1 MTRWKM
7 QVIKRDG
14 TKEEYLGQ
22 KIERAVEKAMFATY
36 MAMEPTM
43 LAEPFQVSLH
53 VWNIIKD
60 VKKDV
65 TIHDIERL
73 IYNKLYDDGYGD
85 AAIKYIEYKT
95 KRDVA
100 RSKHKLTDAFLAQYP
115 DYPDC
120 MDELAKFV
128 YIRTYSRWL
137 PDKNRRETW
146 KETCARAVNGNCS
159 YLPTEDGEPE
169 KLFDNMFNLRQ
180 RVSGRMLWMGGTEAL
195 EKTPLAAY
203 NCSGMVMD
211 TLEAFSELF
220 YLLMVGTGVGCRV
233 LKEDVAKLPHFHTDK
248 EIYHVKTPIPQGS
261 TLEHTNA
268 KKYGNSLVITVGDS
282 KEGWCEAL
290 HEYLTAMTDVTIR
303 SISLDYSYI
312 RPQGAPLKT
321 FGGYASGYKSLQEM
335 FDKIHKIITKEST
348 NGKLR
353 PINVSDICN
362 IVGQNVVAGG
372 TRRTAELILFS
383 PDDEEMLHAKENLDP
398 EHYFRYMSNNSM
410 YLEEKPSRE
419 ELEILMKSIKET
431 GEPGFISAST
441 AKERRKDFDI
451 CNPCVTGTTEIL
463 TKEYGYTPIKDV
475 VDEDVTVWNGYDW
488 SVVTP
493 RVTGYDQ
500 PMMRIQFS
508 NGNELECTDYHKFV
522 MQDGSRIEAREL
534 CIGDKLEKWEFPV
547 VEQQEGAMSIYYAES
562 FDPYIHGF
570 YAGDGVQNKPLIW
583 LYGEKRE
590 LTDVFK
596 SSGCTITEGLERDT
610 VRLPKQLSK
619 KIVPDA
625 GDAVYHRLRYLAGL
639 IDSDGCVNSEEG
651 AIAISSIDRDF
662 LTRVSR
668 MLNTL
673 GCHATISLMAE
684 GGYREMPANDGTG
697 ENKLYYCQPTYRL
710 TISAWYV
717 KQLMDLGLSTHR
729 VKLQANPN
737 RNASRFIYVTSIE
750 HIRNCPTVYCFT
762 ENKNHTGIFNGLMT
776 GQCAEILL
784 PNKAVC
790 NLTNINVSKFI
801 DERGNVMIPQLKEAC
816 RLSARACYRLTEP
829 ELELK
834 DWSEV
839 HHRDR
844 LIGCSIT
851 GWQDAVTGNLSKSDQ
866 EALLVLMKMW
876 INDAANEYADANQS
890 PRPVLYTT
898 VQPDGTGGLISGCS
912 AGVHYNH
919 SPYYYR
925 RVRIST
931 NSPLYQAVKHLKGW
945 KIDNEV
951 GQDDNGNTKVITF
964 PCKSKS
970 LVTKNNVSALEQLEQ
985 YKMMQRYYVDHNTS
999 ITVTVKEDEWEDVID
1014 WLDNNWKYVVGI
1026 SFLSLNQDYYPL
1038 MPYEEC
1044 TREEYIELK
1053 ANMEPLD
1060 HDLVNRYEFEL
1071 QTVGKDFE
1079 IDEDSECEDGHC
1091 PVR

>member
-1 MTRWKM
+1 MRCNM

-14 TKEEYLGQ
+14 TRQEYLGS
-22 KIERAVEKAMFATY
+22 KIEKAVEKAMFATY

-53 VWNIIKD
+53 VWDVVKDLKRDVSISELEKIIY
-60 VKKDV
+60 
-65 TIHDIERL
+65 R
-73 IYNKLYDDGYGD
+73 KLNDDGYSD

-95 KRDVA
+95 KRDIQ
-100 RSKHKLTDAFLAQYP
+100 RSKHKLTDEFLARYP
-115 DYPDC
+115 DYPEE

-169 KLFDNMFNLRQ
+169 KLFDNMFYFRQ

-211 TLEAFSELF
+211 SLKAFEELF

-233 LKEDVAKLPHFHTDK
+233 LKEDIAKLPHFHTDK
-248 EIYHVKTPIPQGS
+248 EIYHVKTPVPQGS

-268 KKYGNSLVITVGDS
+268 KRYGNSLVITVGDS

-290 HEYLTAMTDVTIR
+290 GEYLNGMTDVTLH

-321 FGGYASGYKSLQEM
+321 FGGYASGFKSLKEM
-335 FDKIHKIITKEST
+335 FDKLHKIITKEST
-348 NGKLR
+348 DGKLR
-353 PINVSDICN
+353 PLNVSDMCN
-362 IVGQNVVAGG
+362 IIGQNVVAGG

-419 ELEILMKSIKET
+419 QLTKIMKSIKET
-431 GEPGFISAST
+431 AEPGFINVQA
-441 AKERRKDFDI
+441 AKERRADFAI
-451 CNPCVTGTTEIL
+451 VNP
-463 TKEYGYTPIKDV
+463 
-475 VDEDVTVWNGYDW
+475 
-488 SVVTP
+488 
-493 RVTGYDQ
+493 
-500 PMMRIQFS
+500 
-508 NGNELECTDYHKFV
+508 
-522 MQDGSRIEAREL
+522 
-534 CIGDKLEKWEFPV
+534 
-547 VEQQEGAMSIYYAES
+547 
-562 FDPYIHGF
+562 
-570 YAGDGVQNKPLIW
+570 
-583 LYGEKRE
+583 
-590 LTDVFK
+590 
-596 SSGCTITEGLERDT
+596 
-610 VRLPKQLSK
+610 
-619 KIVPDA
+619 
-625 GDAVYHRLRYLAGL
+625 
-639 IDSDGCVNSEEG
+639 
-651 AIAISSIDRDF
+651 
-662 LTRVSR
+662 
-668 MLNTL
+668 
-673 GCHATISLMAE
+673 
-684 GGYREMPANDGTG
+684 
-697 ENKLYYCQPTYRL
+697 
-710 TISAWYV
+710 
-717 KQLMDLGLSTHR
+717 
-729 VKLQANPN
+729 
-737 RNASRFIYVTSIE
+737 
-750 HIRNCPTVYCFT
+750 
-762 ENKNHTGIFNGLMT
+762 
-776 GQCAEILL
+776 CAEIML

-834 DWSEV
+834 DWSEI

-851 GWQDAVTGNLSKSDQ
+851 GWQDAVSGNLSKSDQ
-866 EALLVLMKMW
+866 EALLMLMKMW
-876 INDAANEYADANQS
+876 INEAANEYADENQS

-898 VQPDGTGGLISGCS
+898 VQPDGTGGLISNCS

-945 KIDNEV
+945 QIDNEV

-970 LVTKNNVSALEQLEQ
+970 LITKNNVTALEQLEQ

-999 ITVTVKEDEWEDVID
+999 ITVTVKDDEWDDVVD
-1014 WLDNNWKYVVGI
+1014 WLDKNWQYVVGI
-1026 SFLSLNQDYYPL
+1026 SFLSLNQTYYPL

-1044 TREEYIELK
+1044 TKEQYIELK
-1053 ANMEPLD
+1053 EKMEPLD
-1060 HDLVNRYEFEL
+1060 HELVNRYEFEL

-1079 IDEDSECEDGHC
+1079 IDESGECEDGHC

>member
-1 MTRWKM
+1 M

-14 TKEEYLGQ
+14 TRQEYLGS
-22 KIERAVEKAMFATY
+22 KIEKAVEKAMFATY
-36 MAMEPTM
+36 MVMEPTM

-53 VWNIIKD
+53 VWDVIKD
-60 VKKDV
+60 LKRDV
-65 TIHDIERL
+65 SISELEKI
-73 IYNKLYDDGYGD
+73 IYRKLNDDGYSD
-85 AAIKYIEYKT
+85 AAINYIEYKT
-95 KRDVA
+95 KRDIA
-100 RSKHKLTDAFLAQYP
+100 RSKHKLTQEFLDKYP
-115 DYPDC
+115 DYPEE

-146 KETCARAVNGNCS
+146 KETCARAINGNCS

-203 NCSGMVMD
+203 NCSGIVMD
-211 TLEAFSELF
+211 SIRSFHELF

-233 LKEDVAKLPHFHTDK
+233 LKEDIAKLPQFDTSK
-248 EIYHVKTPIPQGS
+248 KLYHVKAPVPQG
-261 TLEHTNA
+261 TLLEHTKVSN
-268 KKYGNSLVITVGDS
+268 YGHSVIITVGDS

-290 HEYLTAMTDVTIR
+290 TAYLNTMADNTTK
-303 SISLDYSYI
+303 SISIDYSYI

-335 FDKIHKIITKEST
+335 FEKLNKIIVKEST

-353 PINVSDICN
+353 PLNVADMCN

-419 ELEILMKSIKET
+419 QLTKIMKSIKET
-431 GEPGFISAST
+431 AEPGFINVQA
-441 AKERRKDFDI
+441 AKERRADFAI
-451 CNPCVTGTTEIL
+451 VNPCVTPDTQIL
-463 TKEYGYTPIKDV
+463 TKEYGYARIADC

-500 PMMRIQFS
+500 PMLRITLS

-522 MQDGSRIEAREL
+522 LQGDNRVKACDL
-534 CIGDKLEKWEFPV
+534 TVGDKLEKWDFPV
-547 VEQQEGAMSIYYAES
+547 IPQQETIVPTYDDSYI
-562 FDPYIHGF
+562 DPYIHGF
-570 YAGDGVQNKPLIW
+570 YAGDGVTNKPLIW
-583 LYGEKRE
+583 LYGDKRKLAKIFE
-590 LTDVFK
+590 DNNCV
-596 SSGCTITEGLERDT
+596 ITEGEDRDT
-610 VRLPKQLSK
+610 VKLPKQYSK
-619 KIVPDA
+619 KLVPDV
-625 GDAVYHRLRYLAGL
+625 GDTPSDRLRYLAGL
-639 IDSDGCVNSEEG
+639 FDSDGCVNSEDG
-651 AIAISSIDRDF
+651 GLAISSVDKDF
-662 LTRVSR
+662 LMRVSR

-673 GCHATISLMAE
+673 GCHSTISKMHDA
-684 GGYREMPANDGTG
+684 GFKDMPANDGTG
-697 ENKLYYCQPTYRL
+697 TTKEYYCQTCYRL
-710 TISAWYV
+710 TISAWYT
-717 KQLMDLGLSTHR
+717 KQLMDLGLHTYR
-729 VKLQANPN
+729 LELTANPN
-737 RNASRFIYVTSIE
+737 RNASRFITVTNIE
-750 HIRNCPTVYCFT
+750 RIRNCPTVYCFT
-762 ENKNHTGIFNGLMT
+762 EPKNHTGIFNGVMT
-776 GQCAEILL
+776 AQCAEIML

-829 ELELK
+829 ELEL
-834 DWSEV
+834 DGWSEI

-851 GWQDAVTGNLSKSDQ
+851 GWQDAVAGTLSKSDQ
-866 EALLVLMKMW
+866 EALLMLMKMW
-876 INDAANEYADANQS
+876 VNDAANEYADENHR

-919 SPYYYR
+919 APYYFR

-931 NSPLYQAVKHLKGW
+931 NSPLYQAVKYLDGW
-945 KIDNEV
+945 QIDNEV

-970 LVTKNNVSALEQLEQ
+970 TITKYNVSAIEQLEQ
-985 YKMMQRYYVDHNTS
+985 YKMMQKFYVDHNTS
-999 ITVTVKEDEWEDVID
+999 ITVTVKDDEWDDVVD

-1044 TREEYIELK
+1044 TKEQYLELK
-1053 ANMEPLD
+1053 SKMAPLD
-1060 HDLVNRYEFEL
+1060 PELVNKYEFEL

-1079 IDEDSECEDGHC
+1079 IDESGECEDGHC

>member
-1 MTRWKM
+1 M

-36 MAMEPTM
+36 MVIEPTM

-53 VWNIIKD
+53 VWDIIKD
-60 VKKDV
+60 VKTDV
-65 TIHDIERL
+65 TIYDLERL
-73 IYNKLYDDGYGD
+73 IYDKLYEDGYRD

-95 KRDVA
+95 KRDIE
-100 RSKHKLTDAFLAQYP
+100 RSKHKLSEEFLSTYP

-120 MDELAKFV
+120 MDELGKFV

-146 KETCARAVNGNCS
+146 KETCARAINGNCS
-159 YLPTEDGEPE
+159 YLPTADGEPE

-180 RVSGRMLWMGGTEAL
+180 RISGRMLWMGGTEAL

-211 TLEAFSELF
+211 SINAFQELF

-233 LKEDVAKLPHFHTDK
+233 LKEDIDKLPRFCTDK
-248 EIYHVKTPIPQGS
+248 QLYHVKSPIPQGA
-261 TLEHTNA
+261 TLEHTKA
-268 KKYGNSLVITVGDS
+268 SKYGNSLIITVGDS

-290 HEYLTAMTDVTIR
+290 NEYLIAMTDTTIK

-321 FGGYASGYKSLQEM
+321 FGGYASGFKSLKEM
-335 FDKIHKIITKEST
+335 FEKIHKIIIKEST

-353 PINVSDICN
+353 PLNVADMCN
-362 IVGQNVVAGG
+362 IIGQNVVAGG

-383 PDDEEMLHAKENLDP
+383 PDDEEMLHAKDNLDP
-398 EHYFRYMSNNSM
+398 EHYFRFMSNNSM
-410 YLEEKPSRE
+410 SLENKPSRE
-419 ELEILMKSIKET
+419 ALANIMKSIKNT
-431 GEPGFISAST
+431 GEPAFINVKA
-441 AKERRKDFDI
+441 AKKRRADFAI
-451 CNPCVTGTTEIL
+451 VNPCSEI
-463 TKEYGYTPIKDV
+463 
-475 VDEDVTVWNGYDW
+475 
-488 SVVTP
+488 
-493 RVTGYDQ
+493 
-500 PMMRIQFS
+500 
-508 NGNELECTDYHKFV
+508 
-522 MQDGSRIEAREL
+522 
-534 CIGDKLEKWEFPV
+534 
-547 VEQQEGAMSIYYAES
+547 
-562 FDPYIHGF
+562 
-570 YAGDGVQNKPLIW
+570 
-583 LYGEKRE
+583 
-590 LTDVFK
+590 
-596 SSGCTITEGLERDT
+596 
-610 VRLPKQLSK
+610 
-619 KIVPDA
+619 
-625 GDAVYHRLRYLAGL
+625 
-639 IDSDGCVNSEEG
+639 
-651 AIAISSIDRDF
+651 
-662 LTRVSR
+662 
-668 MLNTL
+668 ML
-673 GCHATISLMAE
+673 
-684 GGYREMPANDGTG
+684 
-697 ENKLYYCQPTYRL
+697 
-710 TISAWYV
+710 
-717 KQLMDLGLSTHR
+717 
-729 VKLQANPN
+729 PN
-737 RNASRFIYVTSIE
+737 R
-750 HIRNCPTVYCFT
+750 
-762 ENKNHTGIFNGLMT
+762 
-776 GQCAEILL
+776 
-784 PNKAVC
+784 AVC

-816 RLSARACYRLTEP
+816 QLSARACYRLTEP
-829 ELELK
+829 ELELEG
-834 DWSEV
+834 WSEI

-851 GWQDAVTGNLSKSDQ
+851 GWQDAVSGNLSKEGQ

-876 INDAANEYADANQS
+876 IQDAANDYADGNKS

-931 NSPLYQAVKHLKGW
+931 NSPLYQAVKNLKGW

-970 LVTKNNVSALEQLEQ
+970 HITKYNVSAIEQLEQ
-985 YKMMQRYYVDHNTS
+985 YKMMQKFYVDHNTS
-999 ITVTVKEDEWEDVID
+999 ITVTVKDNEWDDVTE
-1014 WLDNNWKYVVGI
+1014 WLYNNWDYVVGI

-1044 TREEYIELK
+1044 TRDEYLELK
-1053 ANMEPLD
+1053 QNMEPLD
-1060 HDLVNRYEFEL
+1060 QDLVNRYEFEL

-1079 IDEDSECEDGHC
+1079 IDESGECEDGHC

>member
-1 MTRWKM
+1 MTRCNM

-14 TKEEYLGQ
+14 TRQEYLGS
-22 KIERAVEKAMFATY
+22 KIEKAVEQAMFATY
-36 MAMEPTM
+36 MVMEPTM

-53 VWNIIKD
+53 VWDVVKDLKRDVSIGELEKIIY
-60 VKKDV
+60 
-65 TIHDIERL
+65 R
-73 IYNKLYDDGYGD
+73 KLNDDGYSD
-85 AAIKYIEYKT
+85 AAINYIEYKT
-95 KRDVA
+95 KRDIA
-100 RSKHKLTDAFLAQYP
+100 RSKHKLTKEFLDKYP
-115 DYPDC
+115 DYPEE

-195 EKTPLAAY
+195 DKTPLAAY
-203 NCSGMVMD
+203 NCSGIVMD
-211 TLEAFSELF
+211 SINAFHELF

-233 LKEDVAKLPHFHTDK
+233 LKEDIAKLPQFDTTK
-248 EIYHVKTPIPQGS
+248 KLYHVKTPVPQGT
-261 TLEHTNA
+261 TLEHTKVSN
-268 KKYGNSLVITVGDS
+268 YGHSIIITVGDS

-290 HEYLTAMTDVTIR
+290 TAYLTTMADDVTKSV
-303 SISLDYSYI
+303 SIDYSYI

-335 FDKIHKIITKEST
+335 FEKLHKIIVKEST
-348 NGKLR
+348 DGKLR
-353 PINVSDICN
+353 PLNVADMCN
-362 IVGQNVVAGG
+362 IIGQNVVAGG

-419 ELEILMKSIKET
+419 QLTKIMKSIKET
-431 GEPGFISAST
+431 AEPGFINVQA
-441 AKERRKDFDI
+441 AKERRADFAI
-451 CNPCVTGTTEIL
+451 VNP
-463 TKEYGYTPIKDV
+463 
-475 VDEDVTVWNGYDW
+475 
-488 SVVTP
+488 
-493 RVTGYDQ
+493 
-500 PMMRIQFS
+500 
-508 NGNELECTDYHKFV
+508 
-522 MQDGSRIEAREL
+522 
-534 CIGDKLEKWEFPV
+534 
-547 VEQQEGAMSIYYAES
+547 
-562 FDPYIHGF
+562 
-570 YAGDGVQNKPLIW
+570 
-583 LYGEKRE
+583 
-590 LTDVFK
+590 
-596 SSGCTITEGLERDT
+596 
-610 VRLPKQLSK
+610 
-619 KIVPDA
+619 
-625 GDAVYHRLRYLAGL
+625 
-639 IDSDGCVNSEEG
+639 
-651 AIAISSIDRDF
+651 
-662 LTRVSR
+662 
-668 MLNTL
+668 
-673 GCHATISLMAE
+673 
-684 GGYREMPANDGTG
+684 
-697 ENKLYYCQPTYRL
+697 
-710 TISAWYV
+710 
-717 KQLMDLGLSTHR
+717 
-729 VKLQANPN
+729 
-737 RNASRFIYVTSIE
+737 
-750 HIRNCPTVYCFT
+750 
-762 ENKNHTGIFNGLMT
+762 
-776 GQCAEILL
+776 CAEIML

-829 ELELK
+829 ELEL
-834 DWSEV
+834 DGWSEI

-851 GWQDAVTGNLSKSDQ
+851 GWQDAVAGTLSKSDQ
-866 EALLVLMKMW
+866 EALLMLMKMW
-876 INDAANEYADANQS
+876 VNDAANEYADENHR

-919 SPYYYR
+919 APYYFR

-931 NSPLYQAVKHLKGW
+931 NSPLYQAVKYLDGW
-945 KIDNEV
+945 QIDNEV
-951 GQDDNGNTKVITF
+951 GQGDDGNTKVITF

-970 LVTKNNVSALEQLEQ
+970 TITKYNVSAIEQLEQ
-985 YKMMQRYYVDHNTS
+985 YKMMQKYYVDHNTS
-999 ITVTVKEDEWEDVID
+999 ITVTVKDDEWDAVVD

-1044 TREEYIELK
+1044 TKEQYLELK
-1053 ANMEPLD
+1053 SKMAPLD
-1060 HDLVNRYEFEL
+1060 PELVNKYEFEL

-1079 IDEDSECEDGHC
+1079 IDESGECEDGHC

>member
-1 MTRWKM
+1 M

-14 TKEEYLGQ
+14 TLEDYNSS
-22 KIERAVEKAMFATY
+22 KIEKAVEKAMFATY
-36 MAMEPTM
+36 LAMEPTM
-43 LAEPFQVSLH
+43 LAEPFRVSLH
-53 VWNIIKD
+53 VWDIVKDLSHNI
-60 VKKDV
+60 

-73 IYNKLYDDGYGD
+73 IYSKLTDDGYTD
-85 AAIKYIEYKT
+85 AAINYIEYKT
-95 KRDVA
+95 KRDMA
-100 RSKHKLTDAFLAQYP
+100 RSKHKLTQEFLDKYP
-115 DYPDC
+115 DYPEC

-146 KETCARAVNGNCS
+146 KETCARAINGNCS

-180 RVSGRMLWMGGTEAL
+180 RISGRMLWMGGTEAL

-211 TLEAFSELF
+211 SINAFQELF

-233 LKEDVAKLPHFHTDK
+233 LKEDIDKLPRFCTDK
-248 EIYHVKTPIPQGS
+248 KLYHIKSPIPQGA
-261 TLEHTNA
+261 TLEHTKA
-268 KKYGNSLVITVGDS
+268 SKYGNSLIITVGDS

-290 HEYLTAMTDVTIR
+290 NEYLIAMTDTIIK

-321 FGGYASGYKSLQEM
+321 FGGYASGFKSLKEM
-335 FDKIHKIITKEST
+335 FEKIHKIIVKEST

-353 PINVSDICN
+353 PLNVADMCN
-362 IVGQNVVAGG
+362 IIGQNVVAGG

-410 YLEEKPSRE
+410 YLEAKPSHE
-419 ELEILMKSIKET
+419 ELTKIMKSIKET
-431 GEPGFISAST
+431 GEPAFINVDG
-441 AKERRKDFDI
+441 AKTRRADFAI
-451 CNPCVTGTTEIL
+451 VNPCVTGTTEIL
-463 TKEYGYTPIKDV
+463 TKEYGYTQIKDV

-488 SVVTP
+488 SPVTP

-508 NGNELECTDYHKFV
+508 NGNELECTDYHSFV
-522 MQDGSRIEAREL
+522 MQDGSRVEAREL

-547 VEQQEGAMSIYYAES
+547 IEQQDGAMSIYYAES

-583 LYGEKRE
+583 LYGDKRK
-590 LTDVFK
+590 LADVFEA
-596 SSGCTITEGLERDT
+596 SGCTITEGAERDT

-619 KIVPDA
+619 KIVPDT

-639 IDSDGCVNSEEG
+639 IDSDGCLNSEDG
-651 AIAISSIDRDF
+651 ALAISSVDRDF
-662 LTRVSR
+662 LTKISR

-673 GCHATISLMAE
+673 GCHATISLMAG

-710 TISAWYV
+710 IISAWYV
-717 KQLMDLGLSTHR
+717 KRLMNLGLSTHR

-762 ENKNHTGIFNGLMT
+762 ENKNHTGIFNGVMT
-776 GQCAEILL
+776 GQCSEILL

-816 RLSARACYRLTEP
+816 KLSARACYRLTEP
-829 ELELK
+829 ELELEG
-834 DWSEV
+834 WSEI

-851 GWQDAVTGNLSKSDQ
+851 GWQDAVAGVLSHEEQ
-866 EALLVLMKMW
+866 ALLLSLMKNW
-876 INDAANEYADANQS
+876 INEFANEYADENHR

-931 NSPLYQAVKHLKGW
+931 NSPLYQAVKNLKGW

-951 GQDDNGNTKVITF
+951 GQDNNGNTKVITF

-970 LVTKNNVSALEQLEQ
+970 HITKYNVSAIEQLEQ
-985 YKMMQRYYVDHNTS
+985 YKMIQRFYVDHNTS
-999 ITVTVKEDEWEDVID
+999 ITVTVKDDEWDDVVD
-1014 WLDNNWKYVVGI
+1014 WLDKNWDWVVGI

-1044 TREEYIELK
+1044 TQEQYLELK
-1053 ANMEPLD
+1053 SKMAPLD
-1060 HDLVNRYEFEL
+1060 PELVNKYEFEL

-1079 IDEDSECEDGHC
+1079 IDESGECEDGHC

>member
-1 MTRWKM
+1 M

-14 TKEEYLGQ
+14 TRQEYLGS
-22 KIERAVEKAMFATY
+22 KIEKAVEKAMFATY

-53 VWNIIKD
+53 VWDVVKDLKRDVSISELEKIIY
-60 VKKDV
+60 
-65 TIHDIERL
+65 R
-73 IYNKLYDDGYGD
+73 KLNDDGYSD

-95 KRDVA
+95 KRDIQ
-100 RSKHKLTDAFLAQYP
+100 RSKHKLTDEFLARYP
-115 DYPDC
+115 DYPEE

-169 KLFDNMFNLRQ
+169 KLFDNMFYFRQ

-195 EKTPLAAY
+195 DKTPLAAY

-211 TLEAFSELF
+211 SLKAFEELF

-233 LKEDVAKLPHFHTDK
+233 LKEDIAKLPHFHTDK
-248 EIYHVKTPIPQGS
+248 EIYHVKTPVPQGS

-268 KKYGNSLVITVGDS
+268 KRYGNSLVITVGDS

-290 HEYLTAMTDVTIR
+290 GEYLNGMTDVTLH

-321 FGGYASGYKSLQEM
+321 FGGYASGFKSLKEM
-335 FDKIHKIITKEST
+335 FDKLHKIITKEST
-348 NGKLR
+348 DGKLR
-353 PINVSDICN
+353 PLNVSDMCN
-362 IVGQNVVAGG
+362 IIGQNVVAGG

-410 YLEEKPSRE
+410 YLDKKPSRK

-451 CNPCVTGTTEIL
+451 CNPCVTPDTQIL
-463 TKEYGYTPIKDV
+463 TKEYGYSRIADC

-500 PMMRIQFS
+500 PMLRITLS

-522 MQDGSRIEAREL
+522 LQGDNRVKACDL
-534 CIGDKLEKWEFPV
+534 TVGDKLEKWDFPV
-547 VEQQEGAMSIYYAES
+547 IPQQETIVPTYDDSYI
-562 FDPYIHGF
+562 DPYIHGF
-570 YAGDGVQNKPLIW
+570 YAGDGVTNKPLIW
-583 LYGEKRE
+583 LYGDKRKLAKIFE
-590 LTDVFK
+590 DNNCV
-596 SSGCTITEGLERDT
+596 IIEGEDRDT
-610 VRLPKQLSK
+610 VKLPKQYSK
-619 KIVPDA
+619 KLVPDV
-625 GDAVYHRLRYLAGL
+625 GDTPSDRLRYLAGL
-639 IDSDGCVNSEEG
+639 LDSDGCVNSEDG
-651 AIAISSIDRDF
+651 ALAISSVDKDF
-662 LTRVSR
+662 LMRVSR

-673 GCHATISLMAE
+673 GCHSTISKMHDA
-684 GGYREMPANDGTG
+684 GFKDMPANDGTG
-697 ENKLYYCQPTYRL
+697 TTKEYYCQTCYRL
-710 TISAWYV
+710 TISAWYT
-717 KQLMDLGLSTHR
+717 KQLMDLGLHTYR
-729 VKLQANPN
+729 LELTANPN
-737 RNASRFIYVTSIE
+737 RNASRFITVTNIE
-750 HIRNCPTVYCFT
+750 RIRNCPTVYCFT
-762 ENKNHTGIFNGLMT
+762 EPKNHTGIFNGVMT
-776 GQCAEILL
+776 AQCAEILL

-834 DWSEV
+834 DWSEI

-851 GWQDAVTGNLSKSDQ
+851 GWQDAVSGNLSKSDQ
-866 EALLVLMKMW
+866 EALLMLMKMW
-876 INDAANEYADANQS
+876 INEAANEYADENQS

-898 VQPDGTGGLISGCS
+898 VQPDGTGGLISNCS

-945 KIDNEV
+945 QIDNEV

-970 LVTKNNVSALEQLEQ
+970 LITKNNVTALEQLEQ

-999 ITVTVKEDEWEDVID
+999 ITVTVKDDEWDDVVD
-1014 WLDNNWKYVVGI
+1014 WLDKNWQYVVGI
-1026 SFLSLNQDYYPL
+1026 SFLSLNQTYYPL

-1044 TREEYIELK
+1044 TKEQYIELK
-1053 ANMEPLD
+1053 EKMEPLD
-1060 HDLVNRYEFEL
+1060 HELVNRYEFEL

-1079 IDEDSECEDGHC
+1079 IDESGECEDGHC

>member
-1 MTRWKM
+1 MRCNM

-14 TKEEYLGQ
+14 TRQEYLGS
-22 KIERAVEKAMFATY
+22 KIEKAVEKAMFATY

-53 VWNIIKD
+53 VWDVVKDLKRDVSISELEKIIY
-60 VKKDV
+60 
-65 TIHDIERL
+65 R
-73 IYNKLYDDGYGD
+73 KLNDDGYSD

-95 KRDVA
+95 KRDIQ
-100 RSKHKLTDAFLAQYP
+100 RSKHKLTDEFLAQYP
-115 DYPDC
+115 DYPEE

-169 KLFDNMFNLRQ
+169 KLFDNMFYFRQ

-211 TLEAFSELF
+211 SLKAFEELF

-233 LKEDVAKLPHFHTDK
+233 LKEDIAKLPHFHTDK
-248 EIYHVKTPIPQGS
+248 EIYHVKTPVPQGS

-268 KKYGNSLVITVGDS
+268 KRYGNSLVITVGDS

-290 HEYLTAMTDVTIR
+290 GEYLNGMTDVTLH

-321 FGGYASGYKSLQEM
+321 FGGYASGFKSLKEM
-335 FDKIHKIITKEST
+335 FDKLHKIITKEST
-348 NGKLR
+348 DGKLR
-353 PINVSDICN
+353 PLNVSDMCN
-362 IVGQNVVAGG
+362 IIGQNVVAGG

-419 ELEILMKSIKET
+419 QLTKIMKSIKET
-431 GEPGFISAST
+431 AEPGFINVQA
-441 AKERRKDFDI
+441 AKERRADFAI
-451 CNPCVTGTTEIL
+451 VNP
-463 TKEYGYTPIKDV
+463 
-475 VDEDVTVWNGYDW
+475 
-488 SVVTP
+488 
-493 RVTGYDQ
+493 
-500 PMMRIQFS
+500 
-508 NGNELECTDYHKFV
+508 
-522 MQDGSRIEAREL
+522 
-534 CIGDKLEKWEFPV
+534 
-547 VEQQEGAMSIYYAES
+547 
-562 FDPYIHGF
+562 
-570 YAGDGVQNKPLIW
+570 
-583 LYGEKRE
+583 
-590 LTDVFK
+590 
-596 SSGCTITEGLERDT
+596 
-610 VRLPKQLSK
+610 
-619 KIVPDA
+619 
-625 GDAVYHRLRYLAGL
+625 
-639 IDSDGCVNSEEG
+639 
-651 AIAISSIDRDF
+651 
-662 LTRVSR
+662 
-668 MLNTL
+668 
-673 GCHATISLMAE
+673 
-684 GGYREMPANDGTG
+684 
-697 ENKLYYCQPTYRL
+697 
-710 TISAWYV
+710 
-717 KQLMDLGLSTHR
+717 
-729 VKLQANPN
+729 
-737 RNASRFIYVTSIE
+737 
-750 HIRNCPTVYCFT
+750 
-762 ENKNHTGIFNGLMT
+762 
-776 GQCAEILL
+776 CAEIML

-834 DWSEV
+834 DWSEI

-851 GWQDAVTGNLSKSDQ
+851 GWQDAVSGNLSKSDQ
-866 EALLVLMKMW
+866 EALLMLMKMW
-876 INDAANEYADANQS
+876 INEAANEYADENQS

-898 VQPDGTGGLISGCS
+898 VQPDGTGGLISNCS

-945 KIDNEV
+945 QIDNEV

-970 LVTKNNVSALEQLEQ
+970 LTTKNNVSALEQLEQ

-999 ITVTVKEDEWEDVID
+999 ITVTVKDDEWDDVVD
-1014 WLDNNWKYVVGI
+1014 WLDENWQYVVGI
-1026 SFLSLNQDYYPL
+1026 SFLSLNQTYYPL

-1044 TREEYIELK
+1044 TKEQYIELK
-1053 ANMEPLD
+1053 EKMEPLD
-1060 HDLVNRYEFEL
+1060 HELVNRYEFEL

-1079 IDEDSECEDGHC
+1079 IDESGECEDGHC

>member
-1 MTRWKM
+1 M

-14 TKEEYLGQ
+14 TRQEYLGS
-22 KIERAVEKAMFATY
+22 KIEKAVEKAMFATY

-53 VWNIIKD
+53 VWDVVKDLKRDVSISELEKIIY
-60 VKKDV
+60 
-65 TIHDIERL
+65 R
-73 IYNKLYDDGYGD
+73 KLNDDGYSD

-95 KRDVA
+95 KRDIQ
-100 RSKHKLTDAFLAQYP
+100 RSKHKLTDEFLAQYP
-115 DYPDC
+115 DYPEE

-169 KLFDNMFNLRQ
+169 KLFDNMFYFRQ

-195 EKTPLAAY
+195 DKTPLAAY

-211 TLEAFSELF
+211 SLKAFEELF

-233 LKEDVAKLPHFHTDK
+233 LKEDIAKLPHFHTDK
-248 EIYHVKTPIPQGS
+248 EIYHVKTPVPQGS

-268 KKYGNSLVITVGDS
+268 KRYGNSLVITVGDS

-290 HEYLTAMTDVTIR
+290 GEYLNGMTDVTLH

-321 FGGYASGYKSLQEM
+321 FGGYASGFKSLKEM
-335 FDKIHKIITKEST
+335 FDKLHKIITKEST

-353 PINVSDICN
+353 PINVSDMCN

-419 ELEILMKSIKET
+419 QLTKIMKSIKET
-431 GEPGFISAST
+431 AEPGFINVQA
-441 AKERRKDFDI
+441 AKERRADFAI
-451 CNPCVTGTTEIL
+451 VNP
-463 TKEYGYTPIKDV
+463 
-475 VDEDVTVWNGYDW
+475 
-488 SVVTP
+488 
-493 RVTGYDQ
+493 
-500 PMMRIQFS
+500 
-508 NGNELECTDYHKFV
+508 
-522 MQDGSRIEAREL
+522 
-534 CIGDKLEKWEFPV
+534 
-547 VEQQEGAMSIYYAES
+547 
-562 FDPYIHGF
+562 
-570 YAGDGVQNKPLIW
+570 
-583 LYGEKRE
+583 
-590 LTDVFK
+590 
-596 SSGCTITEGLERDT
+596 
-610 VRLPKQLSK
+610 
-619 KIVPDA
+619 
-625 GDAVYHRLRYLAGL
+625 
-639 IDSDGCVNSEEG
+639 
-651 AIAISSIDRDF
+651 
-662 LTRVSR
+662 
-668 MLNTL
+668 
-673 GCHATISLMAE
+673 
-684 GGYREMPANDGTG
+684 
-697 ENKLYYCQPTYRL
+697 
-710 TISAWYV
+710 
-717 KQLMDLGLSTHR
+717 
-729 VKLQANPN
+729 
-737 RNASRFIYVTSIE
+737 
-750 HIRNCPTVYCFT
+750 
-762 ENKNHTGIFNGLMT
+762 
-776 GQCAEILL
+776 CAEIML

-834 DWSEV
+834 DWSEI

-851 GWQDAVTGNLSKSDQ
+851 GWQDAVSGNLSKSDQ
-866 EALLVLMKMW
+866 EALLMLMKMW
-876 INDAANEYADANQS
+876 INEAANEYADENQS

-898 VQPDGTGGLISGCS
+898 VQPDGTGGLISNCS

-945 KIDNEV
+945 QIDNEV

-970 LVTKNNVSALEQLEQ
+970 LITKNNVTALEQLEQ

-999 ITVTVKEDEWEDVID
+999 ITVTVKDDEWDDVVD
-1014 WLDNNWKYVVGI
+1014 WLDKNWQYVVGI
-1026 SFLSLNQDYYPL
+1026 SFLSLNQTYYPL

-1044 TREEYIELK
+1044 TKEQYIELK
-1053 ANMEPLD
+1053 EKMEPLD
-1060 HDLVNRYEFEL
+1060 HELVNRYEFEL

-1079 IDEDSECEDGHC
+1079 IDESGECEDGHC

>member
-1 MTRWKM
+1 MRCNM

-14 TKEEYLGQ
+14 TRQEYLGS
-22 KIERAVEKAMFATY
+22 KIEKAVEKAMFATY

-53 VWNIIKD
+53 VWDVVKDLKRDVSISELEKIIY
-60 VKKDV
+60 
-65 TIHDIERL
+65 R
-73 IYNKLYDDGYGD
+73 KLNDDGYSD

-95 KRDVA
+95 KRDIQ
-100 RSKHKLTDAFLAQYP
+100 RSKHKLTDEFLAQYP
-115 DYPDC
+115 DYPEE

-169 KLFDNMFNLRQ
+169 KLFDNMFYFRQ

-195 EKTPLAAY
+195 DKTPLAAY

-211 TLEAFSELF
+211 SLKAFEELF

-233 LKEDVAKLPHFHTDK
+233 LKEDIAKLPHFHTDK
-248 EIYHVKTPIPQGS
+248 EIYHVKTPVPQGS

-268 KKYGNSLVITVGDS
+268 KRYGNSLVITVGDS

-290 HEYLTAMTDVTIR
+290 GEYLNGMTDVTLH

-321 FGGYASGYKSLQEM
+321 FGGYASGFKSLKEM
-335 FDKIHKIITKEST
+335 FDKLHKIITKEST
-348 NGKLR
+348 DGKLR
-353 PINVSDICN
+353 PLNVSDMCN
-362 IVGQNVVAGG
+362 IIGQNVVAGG

-410 YLEEKPSRE
+410 FLEDKPSKE
-419 ELEILMKSIKET
+419 ELRQLMLSIKET
-431 GEPGFISAST
+431 GEPGFVNVKA
-441 AKERRKDFDI
+441 AKERRSDFAI
-451 CNPCVTGTTEIL
+451 VNPCCEIML
-463 TKEYGYTPIKDV
+463 T
-475 VDEDVTVWNGYDW
+475 
-488 SVVTP
+488 
-493 RVTGYDQ
+493 
-500 PMMRIQFS
+500 
-508 NGNELECTDYHKFV
+508 
-522 MQDGSRIEAREL
+522 
-534 CIGDKLEKWEFPV
+534 
-547 VEQQEGAMSIYYAES
+547 
-562 FDPYIHGF
+562 
-570 YAGDGVQNKPLIW
+570 
-583 LYGEKRE
+583 
-590 LTDVFK
+590 
-596 SSGCTITEGLERDT
+596 
-610 VRLPKQLSK
+610 
-619 KIVPDA
+619 
-625 GDAVYHRLRYLAGL
+625 
-639 IDSDGCVNSEEG
+639 
-651 AIAISSIDRDF
+651 
-662 LTRVSR
+662 
-668 MLNTL
+668 
-673 GCHATISLMAE
+673 
-684 GGYREMPANDGTG
+684 
-697 ENKLYYCQPTYRL
+697 
-710 TISAWYV
+710 
-717 KQLMDLGLSTHR
+717 
-729 VKLQANPN
+729 
-737 RNASRFIYVTSIE
+737 
-750 HIRNCPTVYCFT
+750 
-762 ENKNHTGIFNGLMT
+762 
-776 GQCAEILL
+776 
-784 PNKAVC
+784 NKAVC

-829 ELELK
+829 ELEIPS
-834 DWSEV
+834 WSEI
-839 HHRDR
+839 HRRDR

-851 GWQDAVTGNLSKSDQ
+851 GWQDAVVGNLSKSDQ

-876 INDAANEYADANQS
+876 VNDAANEYADANQS

-951 GQDDNGNTKVITF
+951 GQDDDGNTKVITF

-970 LVTKNNVSALEQLEQ
+970 LTTKNNVSALEQLEQ

-999 ITVTVKEDEWEDVID
+999 ITVTVKDDEWDDVVD
-1014 WLDNNWKYVVGI
+1014 WLDNNWRYVVGI
-1026 SFLSLNQDYYPL
+1026 SFLSLKQDYYPL

-1044 TREEYIELK
+1044 TREEYLELK
-1053 ANMEPLD
+1053 SNMEPLD

-1079 IDEDSECEDGHC
+1079 IDESGECEDGHC

>member
-1 MTRWKM
+1 MRCNM

-14 TKEEYLGQ
+14 TRQEYLGS
-22 KIERAVEKAMFATY
+22 KIKKAVEKAMFATY

-53 VWNIIKD
+53 VWDVVKDLKRDVSISELEKIIY
-60 VKKDV
+60 
-65 TIHDIERL
+65 R
-73 IYNKLYDDGYGD
+73 KLNDDGYSD

-95 KRDVA
+95 KRDIQ
-100 RSKHKLTDAFLAQYP
+100 RSKHKLTDEFLARYP
-115 DYPDC
+115 DYPEE

-169 KLFDNMFNLRQ
+169 KLFDNMFYFRQ

-195 EKTPLAAY
+195 DKTPLAAY

-211 TLEAFSELF
+211 SLKAFEELF

-233 LKEDVAKLPHFHTDK
+233 LKEDIAKLPHFHTDK
-248 EIYHVKTPIPQGS
+248 EIYHVKTPVPQGS

-268 KKYGNSLVITVGDS
+268 KRYGNSLVITVGDS

-290 HEYLTAMTDVTIR
+290 GEYLNGMTDVTLH

-321 FGGYASGYKSLQEM
+321 FGGYASGFKSLKEM
-335 FDKIHKIITKEST
+335 FDKLHKIITKEST
-348 NGKLR
+348 DGKLR
-353 PINVSDICN
+353 PLNVSDMCN
-362 IVGQNVVAGG
+362 IIGQNVVAGG

-419 ELEILMKSIKET
+419 QLTKIMKSIKET
-431 GEPGFISAST
+431 AEPGFINVQA
-441 AKERRKDFDI
+441 AKERRADFAI
-451 CNPCVTGTTEIL
+451 VNP
-463 TKEYGYTPIKDV
+463 
-475 VDEDVTVWNGYDW
+475 
-488 SVVTP
+488 
-493 RVTGYDQ
+493 
-500 PMMRIQFS
+500 
-508 NGNELECTDYHKFV
+508 
-522 MQDGSRIEAREL
+522 
-534 CIGDKLEKWEFPV
+534 
-547 VEQQEGAMSIYYAES
+547 
-562 FDPYIHGF
+562 
-570 YAGDGVQNKPLIW
+570 
-583 LYGEKRE
+583 
-590 LTDVFK
+590 
-596 SSGCTITEGLERDT
+596 
-610 VRLPKQLSK
+610 
-619 KIVPDA
+619 
-625 GDAVYHRLRYLAGL
+625 
-639 IDSDGCVNSEEG
+639 
-651 AIAISSIDRDF
+651 
-662 LTRVSR
+662 
-668 MLNTL
+668 
-673 GCHATISLMAE
+673 
-684 GGYREMPANDGTG
+684 
-697 ENKLYYCQPTYRL
+697 
-710 TISAWYV
+710 
-717 KQLMDLGLSTHR
+717 
-729 VKLQANPN
+729 
-737 RNASRFIYVTSIE
+737 
-750 HIRNCPTVYCFT
+750 
-762 ENKNHTGIFNGLMT
+762 
-776 GQCAEILL
+776 CAEIML

-834 DWSEV
+834 DWSEI

-851 GWQDAVTGNLSKSDQ
+851 GWQDAVSGNLSKSDQ
-866 EALLVLMKMW
+866 EALLMLMKMW
-876 INDAANEYADANQS
+876 INEAANEYADENQS

-898 VQPDGTGGLISGCS
+898 VQPDGTGGLISNCS

-945 KIDNEV
+945 QIDNEV

-970 LVTKNNVSALEQLEQ
+970 LITKNNVTALEQLEQ

-999 ITVTVKEDEWEDVID
+999 ITVTVKDDEWDDVVD
-1014 WLDNNWKYVVGI
+1014 WLDKNWQYVVGI
-1026 SFLSLNQDYYPL
+1026 SFLSLNQTYYPL

-1044 TREEYIELK
+1044 TKEQYIELK
-1053 ANMEPLD
+1053 EKMEPLD
-1060 HDLVNRYEFEL
+1060 HELVNRYEFEL

-1079 IDEDSECEDGHC
+1079 IDESGECEDGHC

>member
-1 MTRWKM
+1 M

-14 TKEEYLGQ
+14 TRQEYLGS
-22 KIERAVEKAMFATY
+22 KIEKAVEKAMFATY

-53 VWNIIKD
+53 VWDVVKDLKRDVSISELEKIIY
-60 VKKDV
+60 
-65 TIHDIERL
+65 R
-73 IYNKLYDDGYGD
+73 KLNDDGYSD

-95 KRDVA
+95 KRDIQ
-100 RSKHKLTDAFLAQYP
+100 RSKHKLTDEFLAQYP
-115 DYPDC
+115 DYPEE

-137 PDKNRRETW
+137 ADKNRRETW

-169 KLFDNMFNLRQ
+169 KLFDNMFYFRQ

-195 EKTPLAAY
+195 DKTPLAAY

-211 TLEAFSELF
+211 SLKAFKELF

-233 LKEDVAKLPHFHTDK
+233 LKEDIAKLPHFHTDK
-248 EIYHVKTPIPQGS
+248 EIYHVKTPVPQGS

-268 KKYGNSLVITVGDS
+268 KRYGNSLVITVGDS

-290 HEYLTAMTDVTIR
+290 GEYLNGMTDVTLH

-321 FGGYASGYKSLQEM
+321 FGGYASGFKSLKEM
-335 FDKIHKIITKEST
+335 FGKLHKIITKEST
-348 NGKLR
+348 DGKLR
-353 PINVSDICN
+353 PLNVSDMCN
-362 IVGQNVVAGG
+362 IIGQNVVAGG

-410 YLEEKPSRE
+410 FLEEKPSKE
-419 ELEILMKSIKET
+419 ELRKLMLSIKET
-431 GEPGFISAST
+431 GEPGFVNVKA
-441 AKERRKDFDI
+441 AKERRSDFAI
-451 CNPCVTGTTEIL
+451 VNPCCEIML
-463 TKEYGYTPIKDV
+463 T
-475 VDEDVTVWNGYDW
+475 
-488 SVVTP
+488 
-493 RVTGYDQ
+493 
-500 PMMRIQFS
+500 
-508 NGNELECTDYHKFV
+508 
-522 MQDGSRIEAREL
+522 
-534 CIGDKLEKWEFPV
+534 
-547 VEQQEGAMSIYYAES
+547 
-562 FDPYIHGF
+562 
-570 YAGDGVQNKPLIW
+570 
-583 LYGEKRE
+583 
-590 LTDVFK
+590 
-596 SSGCTITEGLERDT
+596 
-610 VRLPKQLSK
+610 
-619 KIVPDA
+619 
-625 GDAVYHRLRYLAGL
+625 
-639 IDSDGCVNSEEG
+639 
-651 AIAISSIDRDF
+651 
-662 LTRVSR
+662 
-668 MLNTL
+668 
-673 GCHATISLMAE
+673 
-684 GGYREMPANDGTG
+684 
-697 ENKLYYCQPTYRL
+697 
-710 TISAWYV
+710 
-717 KQLMDLGLSTHR
+717 
-729 VKLQANPN
+729 
-737 RNASRFIYVTSIE
+737 
-750 HIRNCPTVYCFT
+750 
-762 ENKNHTGIFNGLMT
+762 
-776 GQCAEILL
+776 
-784 PNKAVC
+784 NKAVC

-829 ELELK
+829 ELEIPS
-834 DWSEV
+834 WSEI
-839 HHRDR
+839 HRRDR

-851 GWQDAVTGNLSKSDQ
+851 GWQDAVAGNLSKSDQ
-866 EALLVLMKMW
+866 EALLMLMKMW
-876 INDAANEYADANQS
+876 INEAANEYADENQS

-898 VQPDGTGGLISGCS
+898 VQPDGTGGLISNCS

-945 KIDNEV
+945 QIDNEV

-970 LVTKNNVSALEQLEQ
+970 LITKNNVTALGQLEQ

-999 ITVTVKEDEWEDVID
+999 ITVTVKDDEWDDVVD
-1014 WLDNNWKYVVGI
+1014 WLDENWQYVVGI
-1026 SFLSLNQDYYPL
+1026 SFLSLNQTYYPL

-1044 TREEYIELK
+1044 TKEQYIELK
-1053 ANMEPLD
+1053 EKMEPLD
-1060 HDLVNRYEFEL
+1060 HELVNRYEFEL

-1079 IDEDSECEDGHC
+1079 IDESGECEDGHC